1 MPLNKRSSK
10 SESKTSK
17 TPRETQFAPPPP
29 KIVINKKSNKIKE
42 LEDEV
47 KQLRELSGRGPGG
60 FVPGEH
66 EMKALKSL
74 NLNPS
79 GIDGEY
85 EKPIC
90 TVVEIDD
97 NGKATVIVS
106 VRRGRVIDKS
116 KVMV

>member
-1 MPLNKRSSK
+1 MPFNKRSSK

-17 TPRETQFAPPPP
+17 TPRETQFAPPTS
-29 KIVINKKSNKIKE
+29 KSVINKKSKKIEE
-42 LEDEV
+42 LEDEIR
-47 KQLRELSGRGPGG
+47 QLRELSGRGPSGL
-60 FVPGEH
+60 VPGEH

-74 NLNPS
+74 NLNPD
-79 GIDGEY
+79 GVGGEY